1 MTAVEMRT
9 STSYMVPPD
18 DAVTDDAAVSPCR
31 ATRLKNLT
39 ARFIAG
45 IKKYNLTYE
54 QITGSDWKY
63 CGGDRDA
70 AARYYAVACPGEEHP
85 EPKNRCV
92 CNHAIKKN
100 FYIINVSTKQILT
113 LGMCCIKKFI
123 PKSGRTCAE
132 CNAPH
137 RNRRIDLCNVCA
149 SGLCLECHEPK
160 WNTQYKL
167 CYECWRDK

>member
-1 MTAVEMRT
+1 MAATIW
-9 STSYMVPPD
+9 TSYMVPPD
-18 DAVTDDAAVSPCR
+18 AAAVSPCR
-31 ATRLKNLT
+31 ATRMKNLT

-54 QITGSDWKY
+54 QITSSDWKY

-70 AARYYAVACPGEEHP
+70 AARYYAVACPDEKHP

-113 LGMCCIKKFI
+113 LGMCGF
-123 PKSGRTCAE
+123 
-132 CNAPH
+132 
-137 RNRRIDLCNVCA
+137 
-149 SGLCLECHEPK
+149 
-160 WNTQYKL
+160 
-167 CYECWRDK
+167 